1 MAIQYTNTGFGEAD
15 SVATLQAELQ
25 ELIGTTGGSIINP
38 GDPNTMI
45 LDTRDGYDYTIDTLK
60 LTEGYF
66 TGGDG
71 TLEASLIYT
80 GSLADSNEKYYF
92 NIVNKHPL
100 SASVETQFSVAYGHI
115 AGSGSN
121 VKGATTNN
129 NTLQGET
136 EAVYKQF
143 SNLLLNETEVT
154 GGFKISQQ
162 GTHALVA
169 AEGGPNREDKDNDIY
184 VLVGKRARFKD
195 RINKGTWTVRLSGS
209 NATAAP
215 PTTKGRTLH
224 LCDDSKY
231 NKSTFTVAG
240 PRYNIISGS
249 AGDAGGI
256 YAVNGGTNSYLSRSF
271 GWFYPDAGVLVFSAH
286 ELSASMP
293 GVSYT
298 GSAAQFH
305 SNFGTLGLGAI
316 GAGNGDIS
324 SSGLAPYLSDDENA
338 NNALKFVNCLRTA
351 GGKATA
357 TASEKTTTVL
367 RFRSEEDQTQNN
379 YFCRIRSGAL
389 NFSNNPTFTSSSI
402 LGNGN
407 VVQQVRNKSM
417 WGNPTVY
424 ITGVGLYNNAGKLV
438 AVAKLSTPI
447 KKNFSSEATIKV
459 KLTY

>member
-1 MAIQYTNTGFGEAD
+1 MAIQYTSTGFGEAD
-15 SVATLQAELQ
+15 SIATLQAELQ
-25 ELIGTTGGSIINP
+25 ELIGTTGGTIINP

-45 LDTRDGYDYTIDTLK
+45 LDVRDGYDYTIDTLK

-71 TLEASLIYT
+71 TLEANLIYT
-80 GSLADSNEKYYF
+80 GSLADSNEEYYF

-100 SASVETQFSVAYGHI
+100 SASVETQFSVAYGHV

-121 VKGATTNN
+121 VKGGTVSK

-136 EAVYKQF
+136 EAIYKQF
-143 SNLLLNETEVT
+143 ANLLLSETEVT
-154 GGFKISQQ
+154 GGFKISQR
-162 GTHALVA
+162 GTHAASA
-169 AEGGPNREDKDNDIY
+169 AEGDKNLEARDSDIY

-209 NATAAP
+209 SAGGAP
-215 PTTKGRTLH
+215 PDTKGRTLH
-224 LCDDSKY
+224 LTDDSKY
-231 NKSTFTVAG
+231 NKGTFTVAG
-240 PRYNIISGS
+240 PRYNIISGAAGEVGAS
-249 AGDAGGI
+249 ATLG
-256 YAVNGGTNSYLSRSF
+256 VNGGAVSYLSRSF

-298 GSAAQFH
+298 ASVAEFH
-305 SNFGTLGLGAI
+305 SNFGTLGHTR
-316 GAGNGDIS
+316 GNDS
-324 SSGLAPYLSDDENA
+324 SSGLAPYLSDDVNA
-338 NNALKFVNCLRTA
+338 KNALKFVNCLRTA
-351 GGKATA
+351 GGLATA
-357 TASEKTTTVL
+357 TAAEKITTVL

-379 YFCRIRSGAL
+379 YFCRVRSGAL

-407 VVQQVRNKSM
+407 LVKQIRNKSM

>member
-1 MAIQYTNTGFGEAD
+1 MAIA
-15 SVATLQAELQ
+15 
-25 ELIGTTGGSIINP
+25 GTTIP
-38 GDPNTMI
+38 
-45 LDTRDGYDYTIDTLK
+45 LDS
-60 LTEGYF
+60 TEGMDKITTTEKITSPYF
-66 TGGDG
+66 TNGDAEILAVNIVSSSLSDTNEDYFFG
-71 TLEASLIYT
+71 ISHKDTATTEEFNVTFGSLNGYGSSDSSTTKSNTEAIYKQYASLL
-80 GSLADSNEKYYF
+80 LA
-92 NIVNKHPL
+92 P
-100 SASVETQFSVAYGHI
+100 
-115 AGSGSN
+115 
-121 VKGATTNN
+121 
-129 NTLQGET
+129 
-136 EAVYKQF
+136 
-143 SNLLLNETEVT
+143 TEVT

-162 GTHALVA
+162 GTAGQLSA
-169 AEGGPNREDKDNDIY
+169 RDEDIY

-195 RINKGTWTVRLSGS
+195 RMNKGTWTLSLSGS
-209 NATAAP
+209 VTAGTAASQLKL
-215 PTTKGRTLH
+215 T
-224 LCDDSKY
+224 DDSKY
-231 NKSTFTVAG
+231 NKAQFTVAG
-240 PRYNIISGS
+240 PRYNIVSGTAGTVSGS
-249 AGDAGGI
+249 SG
-256 YAVNGGTNSYLSRSF
+256 AVAKDHRTF

-298 GSAAQFH
+298 GSAAEFH
-305 SNFGTLGLGAI
+305 SNFGTLGMGAI

-324 SSGLAPYLSDDENA
+324 SSGLAPFLSDSVNA